1 MLKKIKIGGKEI
13 TLPSYITSL
22 QNVSQSNS
30 DCVIACGVHP
40 GGTLLLVTGVG
51 EVKEI
56 VPNGR
61 MIPISAVPIGG
72 GEYMEVT
79 FRGEVSPRII
89 SSRPAI
95 RSARSCLLGGEL
107 HLGNTYVGNFEIS
120 QDVGY
125 NEDNDSGTEE
135 DNFGRG

>member
-1 MLKKIKIGGKEI
+1 MLKKIKIGGNEI
-13 TLPSYITSL
+13 TLPSYIVPL
-22 QNVSQSNS
+22 QNELNLNP
-30 DCVIACGVHP
+30 DCVMACGVNPH
-40 GGTLLLVTGVG
+40 GILLLVTGG
-51 EVKEI
+51 GDVKEI

-61 MIPISAVPIGG
+61 MIPISAVPLGG

-79 FRGEVSPRII
+79 FQGEVSPRIL

-125 NEDNDSGTEE
+125 NENNDSGTEE
-135 DNFGRG
+135 DNL